1 MIRKDRL
8 LKMSLEEF
16 IKLINVIYEKWMK
29 IKIDCY
35 TEWPTTPQWKCA
47 SGNSNENAINAEKKG
62 LLFFVW

>member
-35 TEWPTTPQWKCA
+35 TE
-47 SGNSNENAINAEKKG
+47 
-62 LLFFVW
+62 